1 MILIDLNEQAD
12 RDFGRA
18 RRRSWLRRLVSRLR
32 GEPASRRIPP
42 SFDEARRSLRARNR
56 TPRGMRAVDPQK
68 IVGSV
73 GRCRDFDRSFMPLR
87 TSVGERWKRVDL
99 AFHRNVDLPPVSLYK
114 LGDAYFVED
123 GNHRVSVA
131 RFHGAEWI
139 DAYVTEFR
147 PARRRPP
154 RGTRSRAGIEGRVIK
169 RGAWPGLLPSGARLP
184 AHLRIRFVS
193 RAAGRRAGDRRPC

>member
-32 GEPASRRIPP
+32 GEPASRRMPP
-42 SFDEARRSLRARNR
+42 SFDEARMSLRARNR
-56 TPRGMRAVDPQK
+56 TPRGRRAVDPQK

-73 GRCRDFDRSFMPLR
+73 GRRRDFDSSFMPLR
-87 TSVGERWKRVDL
+87 ASAGERWKRVDL

-139 DAYVTEFR
+139 DADVTELR
-147 PARRRPP
+147 PA
-154 RGTRSRAGIEGRVIK
+154 GAQGQRARV
-169 RGAWPGLLPSGARLP
+169 APEP
-184 AHLRIRFVS
+184 AS
-193 RAAGRRAGDRRPC
+193 RAA